1 MTMRKLRT
9 VSAALALCIGVLTLC
24 SCNMA
29 ADPDKIEITPIEKL
43 NTSAGELNDHAEE
56 WELSQLEPN
65 FRQYVEVGSEK
76 LRIKNAIYPRIKKL
90 ADGSYILFYQDGQI
104 GWNIYYSVST
114 DLVNWSLGLKLFDS
128 VKIDVDGT
136 EDDKCYST
144 CDAIVLANGDIMA
157 VASFRSNKHFR
168 SDNRFNG
175 LAMRKSSDGG
185 KTWSEEK
192 VIYTGS
198 NWEPSLLQLPSGEI
212 QVYFTHSAPKNQPQI
227 EAGVPTSQIVASS
240 GTAIIRSM
248 DNGET
253 WEPNVTAP
261 PYAAWRVCQQYTET
275 KNGIQVFTDQMPVAV
290 LLNQSNTIA
299 VVTESKFMSGT
310 KEIYY
315 ITMGFS
321 DDNWAKELGIDE
333 EGPTDKLKNMFL
345 GSAPY
350 LRQFPSGETALSNG
364 RNGELQVRLGNA
376 EARIFGN
383 PIQPL
388 KGTGYWGSL
397 ELIGSH
403 TMVATMA
410 NAKKVNNV
418 NKNTVMISQN
428 ILNHRIDAPQ
438 AKIKVDGHNKDWAD
452 VTDAFFVGS
461 ESQAQTSVRPARDDD
476 NVYFLVETLDSLITK
491 KDGVEIYLGD
501 WSSDQLDENTLK
513 IKVGPT
519 GLMEAGRFDG
529 SDFAALSEEDA
540 KAIRV
545 KATVKGTMD
554 NDDDEDTGY
563 LVEVAIPRSMLK
575 ITDNQLRCNVV
586 LANQE
591 KDGRVIEDAIGSVRW
606 NVPAEWMPLTVG

>member
-1 MTMRKLRT
+1 MRKLRA
-9 VSAALALCIGVLTLC
+9 VSAALAFCIGALMLC
-24 SCNMA
+24 SCAVN
-29 ADPDKIEITPIEKL
+29 PDKIEITPIEKL
-43 NTSAGELNDHAEE
+43 NTSQGELNDHAEE
-56 WELSQLEPN
+56 WKLSQLEPN
-65 FRQYVEVGSEK
+65 YRQYVEVGSDK
-76 LRIKNAIYPRIKKL
+76 LRIKNVIYPRIKKM
-90 ADGSYILFYQDGQI
+90 ADGNYIMFYQDGQI
-104 GWNIYYSVST
+104 GWNIYYSLSS

-128 VKIDVDGT
+128 VKIDIDGS

-157 VASFRSNKHFR
+157 VASFRSNKNFR
-168 SDNRFNG
+168 KDNRFNG

-185 KTWSEEK
+185 KNWSDEK

-198 NWEPSLLQLPSGEI
+198 NWEPSLLQLPSGEV

-240 GTAIIRSM
+240 GTAIIRSF

-253 WEPNVTAP
+253 WEPNVTEP

-275 KNGIQVFTDQMPVAV
+275 KNGIKVFTDQMPVAV
-290 LLNQSNTIA
+290 LLNNSNTIA
-299 VVTESKFMSGT
+299 VVSESKFMSGT

-333 EGPTDKLKNMFL
+333 EGPVDKLKNMFL

-350 LRQFPSGETALSNG
+350 LRQFPSGETVLANG
-364 RNGELQVRLGNA
+364 RSGDLMVRLGDA
-376 EARIFGN
+376 EARTFGD
-383 PIQPL
+383 PIKPL
-388 KGTGYWGSL
+388 KATGYWGSL
-397 ELIGSH
+397 ELVQSH
-403 TMVATMA
+403 IMVATMA

-428 ILNHRIDAPQ
+428 VLNHRINVPQ
-438 AKIKVDGHNKDWAD
+438 AKIKLDGGNADWTD
-452 VTDAFFVGS
+452 YTDAFFAGS
-461 ESQAQTSVRPARDDD
+461 ESQAQTAVRPARDDD
-476 NVYFLVETLDSLITK
+476 NLYFLVETLDSVITK

-501 WSSDQLDENTLK
+501 WASDQLDENTLR

-519 GLMEAGRFDG
+519 GLMEASRFDG
-529 SDFAALSEEDA
+529 SDFTALSEQDTES
-540 KAIRV
+540 IRV

-575 ITDNQLRCNVV
+575 ISENQLRCNVI

-591 KDGRVIEDAIGSVRW
+591 KDGRVIEDKIGDVRW
-606 NVPAEWMPLTVG
+606 NVPSEWMPLTVG